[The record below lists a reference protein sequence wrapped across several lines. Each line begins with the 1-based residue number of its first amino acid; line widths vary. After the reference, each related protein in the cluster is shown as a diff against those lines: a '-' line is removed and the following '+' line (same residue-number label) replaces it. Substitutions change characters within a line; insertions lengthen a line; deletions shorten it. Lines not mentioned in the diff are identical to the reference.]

1 MSEVKLN
8 DLIYP
13 MTFAK
18 INSDAFEEH
27 EVYKGDTIF
36 VAGTKAV
43 PISDEDPYTQRV
55 KMFVH
60 LLDETEKVDTASG
73 LFLMDPHSL
82 VNVDKE
88 ENERLIELNGELLK
102 PKEG

>member
-1 MSEVKLN
+1 MDETKLN
-8 DLIYP
+8 NLIYP
-13 MTFAK
+13 MTFAT

-27 EVYKGDTIF
+27 EVFKGDTVF

-43 PISDEDPYTQRV
+43 PVSDEDPYTQRV
-55 KMFVH
+55 KMFIH
-60 LLDETEKVDTASG
+60 LVDDEEKVDTASG

-82 VNVDKE
+82 LNVSKE

-102 PKEG
+102 PKED